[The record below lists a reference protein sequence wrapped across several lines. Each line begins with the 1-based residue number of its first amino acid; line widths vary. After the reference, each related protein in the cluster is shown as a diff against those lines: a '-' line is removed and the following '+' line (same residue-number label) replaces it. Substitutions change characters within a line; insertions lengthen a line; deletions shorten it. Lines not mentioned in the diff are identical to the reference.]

1 MSDDLIGE
9 EVLHQKIDKIRVSS
23 AEIVVHGAKEK
34 PYYEIK
40 YFDLSDNETHIG
52 FSSYKLDV
60 VFGYFE
66 KYFDIVNKE
75 NKPEH
80 SQNHIIGD
88 LISRKAAV
96 ELVIAEYDSFQA
108 NGGGHS
114 GRYELDKVIKM
125 IQNMPTAFDK
135 EMVIKELE
143 YDKEMSKKHS
153 TGLREQ
159 GHVEAFDEAISV
171 VKKGGIH
178 NLLP

>member
-1 MSDDLIGE
+1 MSDGLISKE
-9 EVLHQKIDKIRVSS
+9 ALFKKIDKIKVSS
-23 AEIVVHGAKEK
+23 AEIVVHGTKEK

-96 ELVIAEYDSFQA
+96 ELVIAEYDKFQA
-108 NGGGHS
+108 NGGSHS
-114 GRYELDKVIKM
+114 GRHELDKVIKM
-125 IQNMPTAFDK
+125 LQNMATAFDK
-135 EMVIKELE
+135 EKVIADLAKCKESAE
-143 YDKEMSKKHS
+143 EIWSAIDS
-153 TGLREQ
+153 EQ
-159 GHVEAFDEAISV
+159 DFGETMAYMNAIRVVE
-171 VKKGGIH
+171 KGGIE
-178 NLLP
+178 